1 MPKADTNI
9 IISFC
14 NVGETLQWVV
24 KSVFRSFHVKKNVS
38 FAELTKCKNQQ
49 IVSLGTQAS
58 TNPLSAFTSTLS
70 AILYSKTGIALMPT
84 KVKRKISFF
93 KNKDFDSINDN
104 VKSYCTDIW

>member
-24 KSVFRSFHVKKNVS
+24 KSVFRSFHVKNNVS

-93 KNKDFDSINDN
+93 KNKDFDSMIM
-104 VKSYCTDIW
+104 